1 MAANGTNM
9 DTFLNG
15 LGVASSPDTTT
26 IPPNPGGSPQPDAKQ
41 PGNDVVHTAPNKQ
54 AGSVPAESKNA
65 LTIVQ
70 GVASG
75 HLAGVMVDRDCKIP
89 DEFLGKTVQNKV
101 DTLAKMGVGVFRPTS
116 DTRGIVLY
124 NYRQV
129 PQSTLK
135 AMDKKDVLHKAFPS
149 LTKLMSGGETDKGK
163 SNAPTEE
170 APNFMGTNPPGHD
183 NPSISDMNL
192 TGAPPPHA
200 PQVVP
205 VLPKPSFSGDAQ
217 KQLLAARMKAANGQG
232 PNTAPGSLR
241 PNSIINGLFAQTT

>member
-15 LGVASSPDTTT
+15 LGVASSPDTTS
-26 IPPNPGGSPQPDAKQ
+26 IPPNPGGSPRPDAKQ
-41 PGNDVVHTAPNKQ
+41 PDNDVVHTAPNKQ
-54 AGSVPAESKNA
+54 AGSVPAGIPPAAMGPLKVA
-65 LTIVQ
+65 QAVAAGHIPGVTIPKDAPQIDAGGITQKQVMGM
-70 GVASG
+70 GVNFYKP
-75 HLAGVMVDRDCKIP
+75 HDKDLAGVMFNPKLITVPTLVKADKA
-89 DEFLGKTVQNKV
+89 GK
-101 DTLAKMGVGVFRPTS
+101 L
-116 DTRGIVLY
+116 
-124 NYRQV
+124 
-129 PQSTLK
+129 ST
-135 AMDKKDVLHKAFPS
+135 MFPPI
-149 LTKLMSGGETDKGK
+149 TKLMAGAGGTDKGK